1 LSDFDPAI
9 IKRAHPARVYTH
21 TQDLSRPPPSGAA
34 GRGLWG
40 TQQGERAMTLEAL
53 MGRCQSLYEDVSLKA
68 VQAWKVAHP
77 GCKAIGYMP
86 VYVPREIVHA
96 AGMLPVGVM
105 GSDIEIIRGDAYYQ
119 SYICHIPRSTIELA
133 VSGRLD
139 ALDGMLFPSIC
150 DVIRNLSGMWK
161 LMFPDKYAKYLDLPQ
176 NFDAAVGGTFYA
188 GELRSLIADLEA
200 LGGRAIT
207 NERLLE
213 SIALYNR
220 NRALVQAL
228 YDLRADKPWQVPTVE
243 LYLLLRA
250 GNVLPVEEHNALL
263 EDYRALV
270 EQAQRPQLD
279 NSRIVL
285 TGSFCEQ
292 PPLGLIRTIER
303 SGCYI
308 VEDDFV
314 LGSRWI
320 QGPVPEQGDALENLV
335 RAFLAQSVETASV
348 YIADKPKGAAL
359 VSRCHQR
366 QGEGVIFC
374 AASFCDPALLDQPML
389 AKAVEAEG
397 IPFTEFKY
405 SENTGQFQVIKEQT
419 GTFSDS
425 IKLWGHP

>member
-1 LSDFDPAI
+1 
-9 IKRAHPARVYTH
+9 
-21 TQDLSRPPPSGAA
+21 
-34 GRGLWG
+34 
-40 TQQGERAMTLEAL
+40 MTLEAL
-53 MGRCQSLYEDVSLKA
+53 IERCQSLYEDVSLQA
-68 VQAWKVAHP
+68 VHAWKQAHP
-77 GCKAIGYMP
+77 GAKAIGFMP
-86 VYVPREIVHA
+86 VYVPREVIHA
-96 AGMLPVGVM
+96 AGMLPVGIM

-139 ALDGMLFPSIC
+139 ALDGMVFPSIC

-188 GELRSLIADLEA
+188 GELRHLIADLERM
-200 LGGRAIT
+200 GGGKVT
-207 NERLLE
+207 DERLRE
-213 SIALYNR
+213 SIRLYNR
-220 NRALVQAL
+220 NRELVEGL
-228 YDLRADKPWQVPTVE
+228 YDLRARQPWQVPTVE

-250 GNVLPVEEHNALL
+250 GNLLPVEEHNAML
-263 EDYRALV
+263 EEYGALV
-270 EQAQRPQLD
+270 TQVSRPQMD

-314 LGSRWI
+314 LGTRWL
-320 QGPVPEQGDALENLV
+320 QAPVPLEGDPLTNLV
-335 RAFLAQSVETASV
+335 QSFLDHSVETASV

-359 VSRCHQR
+359 VNKCRKR
-366 QGEGVIFC
+366 EGEGVIFC

-389 AKAVEAEG
+389 ATAVEKAG
-397 IPFTEFKY
+397 IPYTEFKY

-425 IKLWGHP
+425 IKLWGQT